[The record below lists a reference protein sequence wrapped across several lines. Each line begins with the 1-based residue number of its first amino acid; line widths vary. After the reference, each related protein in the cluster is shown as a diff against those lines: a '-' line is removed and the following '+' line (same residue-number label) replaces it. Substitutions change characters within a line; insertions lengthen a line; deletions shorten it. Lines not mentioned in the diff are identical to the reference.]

1 MLALGPDQ
9 VAMLDADD
17 GTGLLVT
24 WLVPAEQPP
33 VAGAAEQK
41 RRERNGTGW
50 RREAVGRREAEVRRQ
65 ERRKEELRVR
75 LKTLEEEAMADGKR
89 WPRRSGEHGGCVGGA
104 RRDPVSRR
112 GEWVEVRVCR
122 V

>member
-1 MLALGPDQ
+1 LSRNSPHSGHGWP
-9 VAMLDADD
+9 ADTEATA
-17 GTGLLVT
+17 GSAATST
-24 WLVPAEQPP
+24 A
-33 VAGAAEQK
+33 AGAAEQK